1 MWYGFCEVNCENA
14 VLLQRNWQKVNGM
27 PLKIVLKPGEKVVIN
42 QAVLQNGREKS
53 EIIVQNKAS
62 ILRERDI
69 MTEKGANSPAKR
81 IYFIVQMIYMFPNKE
96 REYQDRFHRFSKEF
110 VDAVPSSLP
119 LILDI
124 GKQIVVGD
132 VYGALK
138 LCRKLIKYEDEVLEH
153 ATK

>member
-1 MWYGFCEVNCENA
+1 
-14 VLLQRNWQKVNGM
+14 M

-69 MTEKGANSPAKR
+69 MIEKQANSPSKR
-81 IYFIVQMIYMFPNKE
+81 IYFVVQMIYMFPGKD
-96 REYQDRFHRFSKEF
+96 REYQDKFHKFSREF
-110 VDAVPSSLP
+110 VSAVPSALP
-119 LILDI
+119 LVMDI
-124 GKQIVVGD
+124 GRQIVVGD

-138 LCRKLIKYEDEVLEH
+138 LCRKLIKYEDEVLKH
-153 ATK
+153 AAK

>member
-1 MWYGFCEVNCENA
+1 
-14 VLLQRNWQKVNGM
+14 M

-69 MTEKGANSPAKR
+69 MVEKEANSPAKL
-81 IYFIVQMIYMFPNKE
+81 IYFIVQMIYMFPDKE
-96 REYQDRFHRFSKEF
+96 REYQEKFHQFTKEF
-110 VDAVPSSLP
+110 VNAVPSSLP
-119 LILDI
+119 LVMDI
-124 GKQIVVGD
+124 GKQIVLGN

-138 LCRKLIKYEDEVLEH
+138 LCRKLVKYEDEVLKH
-153 ATK
+153 ATR

>member
-1 MWYGFCEVNCENA
+1 
-14 VLLQRNWQKVNGM
+14 M

-69 MTEKGANSPAKR
+69 MTEKDANTPAKR
-81 IYFIVQMIYMFPNKE
+81 IYFTVQMIYIFPNKE
-96 REYQDRFHRFSKEF
+96 SEYQSRFHHFSKDF
-110 VDAVPSSLP
+110 VDAVPSSIP
-119 LILDI
+119 IIMDI
-124 GKQIVVGD
+124 GKKIIVGD

-138 LCRKLIKYEDEVLEH
+138 SCRKLIKYEDEVLQH

>member
-1 MWYGFCEVNCENA
+1 MG
-14 VLLQRNWQKVNGM
+14 LLRQDWQKVRRM

-62 ILRERDI
+62 VLRERDI
-69 MTEKGANSPAKR
+69 MTEKQANSPAKR
-81 IYFIVQMIYMFPNKE
+81 IYFFVQMIYMFPSKG
-96 REYQDRFHRFSKEF
+96 REYQEKFHKFSRDF
-110 VDAVPSSLP
+110 VNAVPSALP
-119 LILDI
+119 LVMDI
-124 GKQIVVGD
+124 GKQVAVGD

-138 LCRKLIKYEDEVLEH
+138 LCRKLMKYEDEVLKH

>member
-1 MWYGFCEVNCENA
+1 
-14 VLLQRNWQKVNGM
+14 M

-69 MTEKGANSPAKR
+69 MTEKQANSPSKR
-81 IYFIVQMIYMFPNKE
+81 IYFVVQMIYMFPGKD
-96 REYQDRFHRFSKEF
+96 REYQDKFHKFSREF
-110 VDAVPSSLP
+110 VNAVPSALP
-119 LILDI
+119 LVMDI
-124 GKQIVVGD
+124 GRQIVVGD

-138 LCRKLIKYEDEVLEH
+138 LCRKLIKYEDEVLKH

>member
-1 MWYGFCEVNCENA
+1 
-14 VLLQRNWQKVNGM
+14 M

-42 QAVLQNGREKS
+42 QAVLQNGREKT

-69 MTEKGANSPAKR
+69 MTEKQADSPAKR
-81 IYFIVQMIYMFPNKE
+81 IYFVVQMIYMFPDKE
-96 REYQDRFHRFSKEF
+96 RGYQDRFHKFSREF
-110 VDAVPSSLP
+110 VNAVPSSLT
-119 LILDI
+119 LVMDI

-138 LCRKLIKYEDEVLEH
+138 LCRKLIKYEEEVLKH
-153 ATK
+153 ATQ

>member
-1 MWYGFCEVNCENA
+1 
-14 VLLQRNWQKVNGM
+14 M

-69 MTEKGANSPAKR
+69 MIENDANSPAKR

-96 REYQDRFHRFSKEF
+96 REYQERFHQFSKDF

-119 LILDI
+119 LVLDI

-138 LCRKLIKYEDEVLEH
+138 LCRKLIKYEDEVLQH

>member
-1 MWYGFCEVNCENA
+1 
-14 VLLQRNWQKVNGM
+14 M

-62 ILRERDI
+62 ILRQRDI
-69 MTEKGANSPAKR
+69 MIESDANSPAKR
-81 IYFIVQMIYMFPNKE
+81 IYFVVQMIYMFPNKE
-96 REYQDRFHRFSKEF
+96 REYQEKFNQFSKDF

-119 LILDI
+119 LIMDI
-124 GKQIVVGD
+124 GKQIIVGD

-138 LCRKLIKYEDEVLEH
+138 LCRKLMKYEDEVLQH

>member
-1 MWYGFCEVNCENA
+1 
-14 VLLQRNWQKVNGM
+14 M

-69 MTEKGANSPAKR
+69 MTEEQANSPAKR

-96 REYQDRFHRFSKEF
+96 REYQGRFHQFSKDF

-119 LILDI
+119 IVMDV
-124 GKQIVVGD
+124 GKQIVLGD

-138 LCRKLIKYEDEVLEH
+138 LCRKLIKYEDEVLQN

>member
-1 MWYGFCEVNCENA
+1 
-14 VLLQRNWQKVNGM
+14 M
-27 PLKIVLKPGEKVVIN
+27 PLKIVLKPGEKVIIN

-69 MTEKGANSPAKR
+69 MTEEQANSPAKR
-81 IYFIVQMIYMFPNKE
+81 IYFIVQMIYMFPNKD
-96 REYQDRFHRFSKEF
+96 REYQDRFHQFSKDF
-110 VDAVPSSLP
+110 VDAVSSSVP
-119 LILDI
+119 IVMDV

-138 LCRKLIKYEDEVLEH
+138 LCRKLIKYEDEVLQN

>member
-1 MWYGFCEVNCENA
+1 
-14 VLLQRNWQKVNGM
+14 M

-42 QAVLQNGREKS
+42 QAVLQNGREKT

-69 MTEKGANSPAKR
+69 MVEKEANSPAKR

-96 REYQDRFHRFSKEF
+96 REYQEKFHKFTKEF
-110 VDAVPSSLP
+110 VNAVPSSLP
-119 LILDI
+119 LIMDI
-124 GKQIVVGD
+124 GKQIIAGN

-138 LCRKLIKYEDEVLEH
+138 LCRKLVKYEDEVLKH
-153 ATK
+153 ATR

>member
-1 MWYGFCEVNCENA
+1 
-14 VLLQRNWQKVNGM
+14 M

-69 MTEKGANSPAKR
+69 MIEEQANSPAKR

-96 REYQDRFHRFSKEF
+96 REYQEKFHKFSKDF
-110 VDAVPSSLP
+110 VNAVPSSLP
-119 LILDI
+119 LIMDI
-124 GKQIVVGD
+124 GKQIIVGD

-138 LCRKLIKYEDEVLEH
+138 LCRKLMKYEDEVLQN